1 MTIEE
6 RLEALEKQVQ
16 RNRDYNEIQNLMG
29 RYEFFHSCGQD
40 SYIARNLFAYWHPDA
55 NSEYGPLGVFDAQ
68 GSVDFFDN
76 QSCMMT
82 DGTFYRPAPGN
93 AIIHQVTTPCIEIAE
108 DGKTAKGTWLSIG
121 GELMGGEMYRGPMI
135 APGEELP
142 KDLPAGGP
150 PMGAGG
156 PPEGAGGP
164 PPQGEHDGPPPQ
176 QGSGFRIDFAY
187 YAEDF
192 VKDDNGKWWILHHHV
207 CDRWTAEL
215 DTDFLRNVKS
225 GAKKARAWMT
235 QEQIDAAKD
244 APGKP
249 GAQPVAPTTY
259 HYELDKEHGIPY
271 FPMPPEPYE
280 TLETAKSFLPQDW
293 ADTFD
298 FVKKYLDEEAK

>member
-1 MTIEE
+1 MTVEE

-16 RNRDYNEIQNLMG
+16 RNADYNEIQNLMA

-40 SYIARNLFAYWHPDA
+40 SYIARNLFASWHPDA

-82 DGTFYRPAPGN
+82 DGTFYRPANGN

-108 DGKTAKGTWLSIG
+108 DGKSAKGTWLSIG
-121 GELMGGEMYRGPMI
+121 GELMGGDMYHGPMI
-135 APGEELP
+135 APGQEPP
-142 KDLPAGGP
+142 KDMP
-150 PMGAGG
+150 PMDK
-156 PPEGAGGP
+156 PPMDKPPMEGEGK
-164 PPQGEHDGPPPQ
+164 DGPPPQ

-192 VKDDNGKWWILHHHV
+192 IKDDNGKWWILHHHV

-215 DTDFLRNVKS
+215 DTDYLKNIKS

-235 QEQIDAAKD
+235 QDQIDAAKSG
-244 APGKP
+244 PKMP
-249 GAQPVAPTTY
+249 GAQPSAPTTY
-259 HYELDKEHGIPY
+259 HYELDNEHGIPY
-271 FPMPPEPYE
+271 HPMPPMPYK
-280 TLETAKSFLPQDW
+280 TLSEAKSFLPQDW
-293 ADTFD
+293 ADDFD
-298 FVKKYLDEEAK
+298 FIKKYLEEEKG

>member
-16 RNRDYNEIQNLMG
+16 RNKDYNEIQNLMG

-82 DGTFYRPAPGN
+82 DGTFYKPAAGN
-93 AIIHQVTTPCIEIAE
+93 AIIHQVTTPCIEIAD

-121 GELMGGEMYRGPMI
+121 GELMGGDMYMGPMI
-135 APGEELP
+135 GPDDEKPAQMPEPPKMPPMDGAPKE
-142 KDLPAGGP
+142 GGP
-150 PMGAGG
+150 GG
-156 PPEGAGGP
+156 PGGP
-164 PPQGEHDGPPPQ
+164 GAKP
-176 QGSGFRIDFAY
+176 GSGFRIDFAY

-215 DTDFLRNVKS
+215 ETDFLRNVKS

-235 QEQIDAAKD
+235 QDQIDAAKD
-244 APGKP
+244 GPSKP
-249 GAQPVAPTTY
+249 GAKPSAPTTW
-259 HYELDKEHGIPY
+259 HYELDKESGIPY
-271 FPMPPEPYE
+271 FPMPPEPYT
-280 TLETAKSFLPQDW
+280 TLAEAKSFLPQDW
-293 ADTFD
+293 TEDFD
-298 FVKKYLDEEAK
+298 FIKKYMDEIGK

>member
-16 RNRDYNEIQNLMG
+16 RNKDYNEIQNLMG

-82 DGTFYRPAPGN
+82 DGTFYRPAKGN

-121 GELMGGEMYRGPMI
+121 GELMGGEMYMGPMI

-142 KDLPAGGP
+142 KDAPKP
-150 PMGAGG
+150 PM
-156 PPEGAGGP
+156 PPEMP
-164 PPQGEHDGPPPQ
+164 KEKPDGPPPK

-192 VKDDNGKWWILHHHV
+192 VKDENGKWWILHHHV

-215 DTDFLRNVKS
+215 DTDFIQNVKS

-235 QEQIDAAKD
+235 QEQIDAAKEG
-244 APGKP
+244 PKKP
-249 GAQPVAPTTY
+249 GAQASAPTTY
-259 HYELDKEHGIPY
+259 HYELDNEHGIPY
-271 FPMPPEPYE
+271 FPMPPEPYT
-280 TLETAKSFLPQDW
+280 TLSEAKSFLPQDW
-293 ADTFD
+293 VDDFD
-298 FVKKYLDEEAK
+298 FIKKYMEEQNK